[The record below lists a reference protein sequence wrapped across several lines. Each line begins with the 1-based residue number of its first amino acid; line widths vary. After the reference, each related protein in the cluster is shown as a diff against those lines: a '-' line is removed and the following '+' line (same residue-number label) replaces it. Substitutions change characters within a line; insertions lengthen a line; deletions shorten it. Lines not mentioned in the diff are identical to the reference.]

1 MILHNRVSIAH
12 IKRTKGVKGWVRA
25 EPLTPNL
32 DRFHSIDSVV
42 VQKQDLPDRSFALE
56 LWQREQSTVILKFVG
71 VESPEYAS
79 EVLVKGYVTVSRK
92 EVPKPPSGVHYV
104 FDIVGCNVENT
115 AGEVLGE
122 VNDVMSLPS
131 NDVYV
136 INGPRGEILVPAV
149 SDVVVDINTTDRR
162 ILVCGIEELMS

>member
-1 MILHNRVSIAH
+1 LHERVSIAH

-32 DRFHSIDSVV
+32 ERFSSIDSVV
-42 VQKQDLPDRSFALE
+42 VQKQDLDDRRFFLE
-56 LWQREQSTVILKFVG
+56 SWQREQSAVLLKFVG
-71 VESPEYAS
+71 VDSPEHALAS
-79 EVLVKGYVTVSRK
+79 LVKGYVTVSRK

-115 AGEVLGE
+115 DGEVLGA
-122 VNDVMSLPS
+122 VKDVMSLPS
-131 NDVYV
+131 NDVYI

-149 SDVVVDINTTDRR
+149 SNVVLDINTTERR
-162 ILVCGIEELMS
+162 ILVCGLEELMS